1 MVADK
6 HYKKK
11 HFKGQNK
18 FAYKNLKNNIT
29 ITRGKFGSLSNLGLE
44 FKK

>member
-29 ITRGKFGSLSNLGLE
+29 ITRGKFGSFIE
-44 FKK
+44 FGPRV